1 MGTTQLRSCSLGP
14 FPAPSPTLSVFSTRL
29 ESWMMVREGCALVG
43 TWAPARVRLAFELR
57 LEPDFRIYTNK

>member
-1 MGTTQLRSCSLGP
+1 MATFCSLGP
-14 FPAPSPTLSVFSTRL
+14 FPAPSPTPSVFSTRL
-29 ESWMMVREGCALVG
+29 ESRMMVREGYALVG

>member
-1 MGTTQLRSCSLGP
+1 MGTWQLRSCSLGP
-14 FPAPSPTLSVFSTRL
+14 FPAPSPAPSVFNTHL
-29 ESWMMVREGCALVG
+29 ESRMMVREGCALVG